1 MILYYLIISALFR
14 KTYQA
19 WPASGVRDPGGEN
32 CKGTIE
38 QTPDVLAEQEPAGC
52 PCLGEARVGGAF
64 IDLDIRLKKSFGL
77 EGKDAWSL
85 AGYFKPATGDII
97 GYKAEFTRPEPNVV
111 SYRLHPPCLWFP
123 DLDIPPS
130 FCEALGCFEKEAAK
144 IVNPD
149 IEIRHVQ
156 LMTAGDPICEIHFIE
171 KETPDRQDGEG
182 R

>member
-1 MILYYLIISALFR
+1 MKHAPAAACATQEGKIAKGPLSKPR
-14 KTYQA
+14 MSWRNNNQA
-19 WPASGVRDPGGEN
+19 DTHVLVRSGGG
-32 CKGTIE
+32 T
-38 QTPDVLAEQEPAGC
+38 
-52 PCLGEARVGGAF
+52 F
-64 IDLDIRLKKSFGL
+64 IDLDIRLEKSFGP

-85 AGYFKPATGDII
+85 ASYFKPATGDII
-97 GYKAEFTRPEPNVV
+97 GYKAELTRPEPNVV

-130 FCEALGCFEKEAAK
+130 FCEALGCFEREAAK

-171 KETPDRQDGEG
+171 KETPDRQDGKG